1 MKNLLKLNIKH
12 KLTFTF
18 LLLELSLIIIFVLVV
33 GEYTKNSITNMS
45 IQENQKLLIKGS
57 QVITGYLE
65 RIDKASLIFYETR
78 KDTSPLWV
86 DLKKKNDIKDE
97 DQIVQALNQT
107 YDTVEGIFQVGL
119 MATNR
124 NTTYLYKNHILSKG
138 KLQKKYIDEGNGG
151 FTSSVYIEPTHL
163 SHSYGVEHFFKNQEK
178 VISYNRYIYEIP
190 QNDLLGLLSVDI
202 KYNYLAELVYDLYDE
217 VNEELYIINLE
228 DNHLIYTTDSQHDF
242 KEPFDEQWLPK
253 VIEQK
258 RNGKNTV
265 KWQEEDILVF
275 NEINTDYLQWIVI
288 KKIPESY
295 LLRDLNQLLHMITYI
310 GIGMLLITLLVSI
323 IVSSHFSKPIF
334 DLLSKMEQI
343 KDGHIETKI
352 VSKRS
357 DEYGELYRQFNQM
370 MHTINELI
378 INKYKLE
385 IENKSIELKA
395 LQAQINPHFI
405 SNTLQF
411 IGTEALMADDIDV
424 YYLII
429 KLNNILNYSMKT
441 SEHIVTVE
449 AEVEYLSGYLDFQK
463 SRFQD
468 DYSFEINVAEDAKA
482 IMLPKMTLQ
491 PIIENSFFHAFK
503 DIERIKKLS
512 IDIFLIEDMMQIII
526 RDNGLG
532 ISNLDIHRINS
543 WFKSSSSID
552 TDYSSIGLKNVYSRL
567 FFCFNKDL
575 EMRINNNK
583 DQGIQVVI
591 QIKNAKKYKRGN

>member
-65 RIDKASLIFYETR
+65 RINKASLIFYETR

-124 NTTYLYKNHILSKG
+124 NIAYLYKNHILSKG
-138 KLQKKYIDEGNGG
+138 KLQTEYIDMNNGG
-151 FTSSVYIEPTHL
+151 FTSSVYVESTHL
-163 SHSYGVEHFFKNQEK
+163 SHSYGVEHFFKNQKK

-190 QNDLLGLLSVDI
+190 QNNLLGLLSVDI
-202 KYNYLAELVYDLYDE
+202 EYNYLAELAYDLYDE

-242 KEPFDEQWLPK
+242 KEPFDEQWFQM
-253 VIEQK
+253 VIEEK
-258 RNGKNTV
+258 KNGSNTV
-265 KWQEEDILVF
+265 KWKEEDILVF
-275 NEINTDYLQWIVI
+275 NEINTDYFQWIVI

-295 LLRDLNQLLHMITYI
+295 LLSDLNQLLRVITYI
-310 GIGMLLITLLVSI
+310 GIGMLLVTLLVSI

-352 VSKRS
+352 VSNRS
-357 DEYGELYRQFNQM
+357 DEYGELYRQFDQM

-405 SNTLQF
+405 SNTLQL

-449 AEVEYLSGYLDFQK
+449 DEVEYLSGYLDFQK

-468 DYSFEINVAEDAKA
+468 DYSFAINVAEDTKS

-491 PIIENSFFHAFK
+491 PIIENSFFHAFN
-503 DIERIKKLS
+503 DMDRIKKLT
-512 IDIFLIEDMMQIII
+512 IDIILIEDMMQIII
-526 RDNGLG
+526 RDNGVG
-532 ISNLDIHRINS
+532 ISKLDIHRINS
-543 WFKSSSSID
+543 WFKSSSPID